1 MRYSRIRDKKNKI
14 PAEVYLE
21 QNRKVRRMMMKK
33 NIYSILKGTFLVS
46 DDAFKNWRGII
57 YVSVLAIIMIASS
70 HSADKKVYEIARLN
84 NEVKEM
90 RSAFV
95 DGRSKLMR
103 LKMESTVVVKMKE
116 KGLAPSVIPPKKIK
130 VKSQN

>member
-1 MRYSRIRDKKNKI
+1 MWQKKDWWLSVVEATSLK
-14 PAEVYLE
+14 
-21 QNRKVRRMMMKK
+21 KMKN

-46 DDAFKNWRGII
+46 DDSFKNWRGII
-57 YVSVLAIIMIASS
+57 FISVLAIIMIASS

-84 NEVKEM
+84 DEVKEM

-103 LKMESTVVVKMKE
+103 LKMESEVAEKMRE
-116 KGLAPSVIPPKKIK
+116 KGLVSSVIPPKKIK
-130 VKSQN
+130 VKPQN

>member
-1 MRYSRIRDKKNKI
+1 VPNFALLKNYNVFNTIRSVGK
-14 PAEVYLE
+14 E
-21 QNRKVRRMMMKK
+21 K
-33 NIYSILKGTFLVS
+33 NIYSILKGTFLVN
-46 DDAFKNWRGII
+46 DDSFKNWRFII
-57 YVSVLAIIMIASS
+57 FISGLALVMIASS
-70 HSADKKVYEIARLN
+70 HSADKKVYDIARLN

-103 LKMESTVVVKMKE
+103 LKMESEIAIKMKG
-116 KGLAPSVIPPKKIK
+116 KGLSQSVNPPKKIK